1 MMIKRFMILKYHKLG
16 LIYEVKIDGNVEIYV
31 KEVSITTACPVT
43 EDIALRVDWENYNEK
58 K

>member
-1 MMIKRFMILKYHKLG
+1 MIKRFMILKYHKLG

-31 KEVSITTACPVT
+31 KEVAITTTCPVT